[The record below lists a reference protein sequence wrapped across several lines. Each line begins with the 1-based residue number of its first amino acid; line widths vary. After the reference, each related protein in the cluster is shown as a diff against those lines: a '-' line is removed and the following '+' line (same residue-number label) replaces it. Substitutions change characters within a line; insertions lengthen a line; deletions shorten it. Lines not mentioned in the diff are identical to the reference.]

1 VGQIRRSG
9 GGRADVLVGGLRQ
22 VYAGDM
28 TMAPAHDGP
37 PLDVTRAL
45 GVPPGQLA
53 DEVLDREL
61 ARLHA
66 TRRETFMHGSEDAL
80 EAHTGRM
87 LALEG
92 EFLRRFPERVQPDAA
107 RTRAGSRHAAG
118 QR

>member
-1 VGQIRRSG
+1 
-9 GGRADVLVGGLRQ
+9 
-22 VYAGDM
+22 M
-28 TMAPAHDGP
+28 TMAPANDGSP
-37 PLDVTRAL
+37 RDATRAL
-45 GVPPGQLA
+45 GIPPAHLA

-61 ARLHA
+61 AHLHA

-92 EFLRRFPERVQPDAA
+92 EFLRRFPERVRPDAA